1 MIVHHI
7 KPSSSTVSMVSG
19 HGQLVNTLPRR
30 TTVPRE
36 HTVPTSARTAQ
47 YARHQTQQVA
57 ANRCIIAPDSLA
69 SGHFAIVDPVGRAI
83 LLPLFACLATN
94 DRAICAS
101 ILGTRSIGSFPSPPR
116 PDQRPCDINYVVS
129 RCCRII
135 LGPCDT
141 EPDPEVDALVGDAI
155 VGMLCLRCRRGGM
168 TGSRP

>member
-1 MIVHHI
+1 MPKTGRSLIG
-7 KPSSSTVSMVSG
+7 TVAGFRSEWWPVFDRNG
-19 HGQLVNTLPRR
+19 GRLHVGIRN
-30 TTVPRE
+30 
-36 HTVPTSARTAQ
+36 
-47 YARHQTQQVA
+47 QTQQVA

-155 VGMLCLRCRRGGM
+155 VGMLCLRCRRAE
-168 TGSRP
+168 